1 MGWRLIPKLS
11 ANLLSTSLSPGLN
24 FPKMINSRILSA
36 TLEVNKLESGISI
49 LRSNSLIFIP
59 LFIV

>member
-11 ANLLSTSLSPGLN
+11 ANLLSTNLSPGLN

-36 TLEVNKLESGISI
+36 TLEVNNFEFGISI
-49 LRSNSLIFIP
+49 LRSNSLIFKP
-59 LFIV
+59 PFIV